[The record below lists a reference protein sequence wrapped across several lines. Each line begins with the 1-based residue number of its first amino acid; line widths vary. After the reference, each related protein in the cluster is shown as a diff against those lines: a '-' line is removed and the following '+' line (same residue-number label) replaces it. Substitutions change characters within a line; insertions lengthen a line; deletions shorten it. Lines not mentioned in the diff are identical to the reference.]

1 MSLIK
6 CSECGKEISDKA
18 AACPNCGC
26 PVTAMKETKEST
38 VSIEDTSVVYE
49 ETSAVDNS
57 KPQLRKKANNVKI
70 AVSIIGASV
79 LLIFFAVLI
88 FTHTICLKHS
98 YSDATVLEP
107 QTCYHCGKT
116 NGDPKELM
124 KIEFPTSGVASLLP
138 LPKSNMGEINWN
150 DAGSFNAYIGKTT
163 LADFEEY
170 VKACMKAG
178 FDVDYQKGE
187 DYYYAYDISGNDLN
201 VWFKGKNIIE
211 IQIFAPDP
219 EKNDTDFLSKIE
231 ESVLGRMKSMS
242 EENYDRKSIVTEE
255 LNNMLPFE
263 NKEFSDTELKNLALK
278 YIEGL
283 KHQKESSEAEFDIEW
298 QKGIVICYGVLNDL
312 YGKYDFLKDNTEF
325 VDAYITSYEE
335 QQKLLTALELIDKDL
350 NSQVSDNM
358 YGDYDGKNIN
368 FDFKNNTEY
377 TFSMQWEITYF
388 DTKETIVGTET
399 AIVDNI
405 EANSNYKVSFY
416 VPYPNLTD
424 HYTISGN
431 YTDIKFVSEDN
442 DENFVAQGKTML
454 KEFLDNVSNNGYE
467 IIDPDKDGSY
477 VSAKVKKG
485 TVVFDIQ
492 YMVENQKVY
501 MVEIKASK
509 QDKTSAEYKECIMGL
524 GKAINPDIS
533 IDTLESAIDDAFSN
547 PNKKIVKNKTLLLF
561 DDVDGIFTITH

>member
-1 MSLIK
+1 MALIN
-6 CSECGKEISDKA
+6 CSECGKEISDRA
-18 AACPNCGC
+18 TACPHCGC
-26 PVTAMKETKEST
+26 PLTTEKEIKKSSIPTENISVTYNKVSPAKPAKTKLQSSKKNIIIT
-38 VSIEDTSVVYE
+38 SIVV
-49 ETSAVDNS
+49 
-57 KPQLRKKANNVKI
+57 
-70 AVSIIGASV
+70 VSII
-79 LLIFFAVLI
+79 LIVFAVL
-88 FTHTICLKHS
+88 FLTHTICINHS

-107 QTCYHCGKT
+107 ETCYHCGKT
-116 NGDPKELM
+116 KGEPKELM

-150 DAGSFNAYIGKTT
+150 DAGSFNAYIGNTT
-163 LADFEEY
+163 LADFQEY

-187 DYYYAYDISGNDLN
+187 DYYYADDINGNNLN
-201 VWFKGKNIIE
+201 VWFKGREIIE
-211 IQIFAPDP
+211 IQIIAPDP

-242 EENYDRKSIVTEE
+242 KENYDRKAIVTEE
-255 LNNMLPFE
+255 LNNLLPFE
-263 NKEFSDTELKNLALK
+263 NKEFSDVELKNLALK

-283 KHQKESSEAEFDIEW
+283 KHQKESSEDEFDVEW
-298 QKGIVICYGVLNDL
+298 QKGTVICYGVLNDL
-312 YGKYDFLKDNTEF
+312 YEKYDFLKDNAEF
-325 VDAYITSYEE
+325 VNTYITSYEE

-358 YGDYDGKNIN
+358 YGDYDGKNLN

-377 TFSMQWEITYF
+377 TFSMRWEITYF

-405 EANSNYKVSFY
+405 KANSNYKVSFY

-431 YTDIKFVSEDN
+431 YTDINFVREDN

-454 KEFLDNVSNNGYE
+454 MDFLDNASNNGYE
-467 IIDPDKDGSY
+467 IIDPKKDDSF
-477 VSAKVKKG
+477 VNAKAKKG
-485 TVVFDIQ
+485 NTTFDIQ

-501 MVEIKASK
+501 MVKVYLGYNV
-509 QDKTSAEYKECIMGL
+509 KTSSEYIDCIVGMTKSL
-524 GKAINPDIS
+524 NPDIS
-533 IDTLESAIDDAFSN
+533 SSVLNDAIDTALSN
-547 PNKKIVKNKTLLLF
+547 AGNKVIKSDTLFLF
-561 DDVDGIFTITH
+561 DETKGVFTITH